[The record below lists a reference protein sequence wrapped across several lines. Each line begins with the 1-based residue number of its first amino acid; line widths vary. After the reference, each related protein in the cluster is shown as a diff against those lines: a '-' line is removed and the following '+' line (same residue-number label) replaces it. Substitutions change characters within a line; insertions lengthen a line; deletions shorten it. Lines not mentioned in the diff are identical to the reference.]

1 MLVPLQ
7 VMKRDLEEAAA
18 NLERLAGLMEGHL
31 AYIEQRKADGVVDDI
46 STNIESIDMSVERL
60 RAAAAKL

>member
-1 MLVPLQ
+1 MLVPLP

-18 NLERLAGLMEGHL
+18 NLERLAGLMESHL
-31 AYIEQRKADGVVDDI
+31 AYSEHRKASGVVDEI
-46 STNIESIDMSVERL
+46 STNIESIDVSVERL